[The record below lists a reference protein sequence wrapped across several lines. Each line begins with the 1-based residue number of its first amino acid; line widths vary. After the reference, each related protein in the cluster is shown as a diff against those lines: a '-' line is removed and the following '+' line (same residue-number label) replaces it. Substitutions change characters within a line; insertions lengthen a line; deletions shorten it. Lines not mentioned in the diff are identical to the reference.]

1 MDAPAAA
8 QPVSRLCPACFFCF
22 SWKLAPDKSAALQTE
37 QKQEG
42 SSPQV
47 SYHCPKA
54 AHSHTWMGQHQGCC
68 HPENYGPL
76 RPSLWLTH
84 NSSQPGKGQ
93 TALGLG
99 SLALL
104 SWLTGMNLVMR
115 RTGRLLFHN
124 QSWACACSF
133 VLASSLW
140 RHFCMTWELPVAPRS
155 WGRAVPGSSPF
166 SLCWVRR
173 WSAVTTQ
180 SWGLAQEGSA
190 GSRRPAVT
198 GSSLSSVGSFPSGTH
213 WFSTKLLIFEAL
225 KMSSVEDCTL
235 GPPIT
240 LFVFISP

>member
-47 SYHCPKA
+47 SYHSPKA

-76 RPSLWLTH
+76 RLSLWLTH
-84 NSSQPGKGQ
+84 NSSQPGKSQ

-104 SWLTGMNLVMR
+104 SCLAGMNLVMR

-133 VLASSLW
+133 MLASISVEAVLNDVGAAHGITVLGPCCAW
-140 RHFCMTWELPVAPRS
+140 QQPLQPVLVEEVVFSHHTEL
-155 WGRAVPGSSPF
+155 G
-166 SLCWVRR
+166 
-173 WSAVTTQ
+173 
-180 SWGLAQEGSA
+180 A
-190 GSRRPAVT
+190 GSGGLCR
-198 GSSLSSVGSFPSGTH
+198 LS
-213 WFSTKLLIFEAL
+213 
-225 KMSSVEDCTL
+225 
-235 GPPIT
+235 
-240 LFVFISP
+240 